1 MEVADYHL
9 SESGKIHLT
18 KVVMK
23 ISLLSRSQVE
33 KQVGMRK
40 SKLYALIKAGTFP
53 GPIKIGGSSRW
64 PSSDVEE
71 WIATQISL
79 HRELST

>member
-1 MEVADYHL
+1 MTIRLLNRIEVEAL
-9 SESGKIHLT
+9 
-18 KVVMK
+18 
-23 ISLLSRSQVE
+23 
-33 KQVGMRK
+33 VGMRK

-71 WIATQISL
+71 WIATQIAL